1 LGHVREGEMRA
12 ARWIIPMATIALLGG
27 CASVPGGTRAPSEP
41 GDVAPSAV
49 EALPTVAPTPATTPS
64 DTPTSSAAA
73 QPTAAGPLVL
83 ESTTYPYRITLPG
96 PDGLLASA
104 PVPWDGTQVLIRG
117 GRHLDVGR
125 ADAGSGF
132 FLVMSPTPE
141 DDLQGFLDE
150 LVEKYASWHACTPP
164 TAVRE
169 FSAGEMPGVTY
180 QQACAGGRE
189 QFARA
194 IVVGEGHGILVF
206 TEAGASGGVKQDELI
221 AFLQGLEWTEP
232 R

>member
-1 LGHVREGEMRA
+1 
-12 ARWIIPMATIALLGG
+12 
-27 CASVPGGTRAPSEP
+27 
-41 GDVAPSAV
+41 
-49 EALPTVAPTPATTPS
+49 
-64 DTPTSSAAA
+64 
-73 QPTAAGPLVL
+73 
-83 ESTTYPYRITLPG
+83 
-96 PDGLLASA
+96 
-104 PVPWDGTQVLIRG
+104 
-117 GRHLDVGR
+117 VGR
-125 ADAGSGF
+125 AGAGSGF